1 METKGMGRS
10 RAMRHQDGAFS
21 GSSDLPEGALK
32 QASLHEKQTKLMDTS
47 PTASLMEL
55 LQEFGVYQTVSLA
68 ILVAIP
74 TVTTL
79 VRGFHALSSGWHT
92 RRKEFLDAYEKLK
105 GESLDSL
112 ALETA
117 VRHGFG
123 IWIPAKVIQ
132 RIRALPSPGP
142 CLHALADVLQFFEP
156 GEDDGMLKI
165 QAKFATSS
173 RRKFQITLLF
183 AGYFFSSIFSFSMWE
198 LSKKIDGALQTFVV
212 ALFCVICI
220 SMAIIFLIKLIDAN
234 KIKPFVNRYGALF
247 PSDQVE
253 ASLRSETAKKR
264 AWRQLSQVMVRRI
277 RIAWQVA
284 VSRLGYR
291 DSQAVDVTAK
301 AHHQAAESGREGEF
315 KK

>member
-1 METKGMGRS
+1 
-10 RAMRHQDGAFS
+10 
-21 GSSDLPEGALK
+21 
-32 QASLHEKQTKLMDTS
+32 MDTS
-47 PTASLMEL
+47 TSDSLMKL
-55 LQEFGVYQTVSLA
+55 LQELGVYQTVGLA
-68 ILVAIP
+68 ILVAVP
-74 TVTTL
+74 TATTL
-79 VRGFHALSSGWHT
+79 ARGFHALSSGWHT

-173 RRKFQITLLF
+173 RRKFQITLLLT
-183 AGYFFSSIFSFSMWE
+183 GYFFSSIFSFFMWE
-198 LSKKIDGALQTFVV
+198 LSKKIDGAPQTVV
-212 ALFCVICI
+212 VVLFCVIGI
-220 SMAIIFLIKLIDAN
+220 SMAIIFLIKLIDAT
-234 KIKPFVNRYGALF
+234 KIKSFVNRYATLF

-253 ASLRSETAKKR
+253 ASLRPETAEKS
-264 AWRQLSQVMVRRI
+264 AWHQLSQATARRI
-277 RIAWQVA
+277 RIAWQA
-284 VSRLGYR
+284 AITRLGHGLSSSR
-291 DSQAVDVTAK
+291 CDD
-301 AHHQAAESGREGEF
+301 
-315 KK
+315 